1 VFIYNN
7 EKQSIMANL
16 EDTESSATD
25 SEQTEEEVIEQIYA
39 LAANLLFENDRSPK
53 EVKDELIKNGIDAE
67 SSSIIVDNL
76 TSAKRK
82 IAGKDMFYG
91 ALWCIGGT
99 IATVADFGYI
109 FWGAILFGGFQF
121 LRGAYNYLKY

>member
-1 VFIYNN
+1 
-7 EKQSIMANL
+7 MLNL
-16 EDTESSATD
+16 KNSESSAID
-25 SEQTEEEVIEQIYA
+25 SGKTEEEVIEQNYA
-39 LAANLLFENDRSPK
+39 LAANLLFENNRSPK
-53 EVKDELIKNGIDAE
+53 EVKDELVKNGIDVE

-82 IAGKDMFYG
+82 VAGKDMFYG

-99 IATVADFGYI
+99 IATVANFGYI

-121 LRGAYNYLKY
+121 LRGIYNYLKYQ

>member
-1 VFIYNN
+1 MV
-7 EKQSIMANL
+7 NL
-16 EDTESSATD
+16 KKSESSATN
-25 SEQTEEEVIEQIYA
+25 SEHTEEEVIEQIYA
-39 LAANLLFENDRSPK
+39 LAANLLFENNRSSK
-53 EVKDELIKNGIDAE
+53 EVKDELVKNGIDAE

-76 TSAKRK
+76 ISAKKK

-99 IATVADFGYI
+99 IATIANFGYI

-121 LRGAYNYLKY
+121 LKGAYNYLKYQ